1 MSRFGMAYF
10 LNAFSKLISMLSLFL
25 LELNWKELLMG
36 HEEWSFLL
44 EIILRTAIMFLT
56 IIAGL
61 RILGKRGVKQLSIFE
76 LVVIIGLGSAAGDP
90 MFNKDVGIVSSILV
104 FIVIILLYTIIT
116 IFIAKSKNFEK
127 LVEGS
132 SACLIREGEFA
143 IDNFKKENLGSDEF
157 FAELRLKG
165 VSQLGQIET
174 AIVESS
180 GEISIFY
187 FEDEKV
193 KYGLPIMPESLEDS
207 LKMAE
212 KEAYYSC
219 IFCGYTELKT
229 KGNTEKCPKCRKD
242 EWVEASNKRRVT

>member
-1 MSRFGMAYF
+1 
-10 LNAFSKLISMLSLFL
+10 MLALFL

-44 EIILRTAIMFLT
+44 EIILRTAIMFLA
-56 IIAGL
+56 IIIGL
-61 RILGKRGVKQLSIFE
+61 RVLGKRGVKQLSIFE

-116 IFIAKSKNFEK
+116 IFIAKSKSFEK
-127 LVEGS
+127 LVEGT
-132 SACLIREGEFA
+132 SACLIRDGEFA

-180 GEISIFY
+180 GEISIFFY
-187 FEDEKV
+187 EDKAV
-193 KYGLPIMPESLEDS
+193 KSGLPIMPDSLENP
-207 LKMAE
+207 LKIIPRE
-212 KEAYYSC
+212 GHYSC
-219 IFCGYTELKT
+219 TFCGHTEFKPEGT
-229 KGNTEKCPKCRKD
+229 AGNCPKCGKD
-242 EWVEASNKRRVT
+242 EWVEASSKRRVT